1 VKDSDGIMAST
12 VPFRRVAI
20 IGTGLIGGSFALAL
34 REIFSSISLVGF
46 SRSGSCDRAREAGVV
61 DEATADLAQAVRG
74 ADLVY
79 IALPIGP
86 SIESLGAIAKSAEPH
101 ALVTDACSTKTVICR
116 AAKDHFRGGARF
128 LGAHPMAGKEQS
140 GVEHADAKLFRR
152 APYALM
158 GTETE
163 TDARVQAFVEIV
175 RSIGAR
181 PIWSD
186 PETHDWAVGIV
197 SHLPQL
203 VSVALARVVQDE
215 TDETGLPLS
224 LAGSGLRDM
233 LRLAGSSYDIWRD
246 ILLTNTDNISRAL
259 DRLAQ
264 AIDYLRTNLA
274 SKEIQREFVTA
285 NELYKQLRKPS

>member
-1 VKDSDGIMAST
+1 MAST

-34 REIFSSISLVGF
+34 RQLFPSVSFVGYSRGGSSE
-46 SRSGSCDRAREAGVV
+46 RACAAGVV
-61 DEATADLAQAVRG
+61 DEATPDLAAAVRG

-79 IALPIGP
+79 IALPIGA
-86 SIESLGAIAKSAEPH
+86 SIESLGAIAKSAEPN
-101 ALVTDACSTKTVICR
+101 ALVTDACSTKAVICR

-128 LGAHPMAGKEQS
+128 FGAHPMAGKEQS
-140 GVEHADAKLFRR
+140 GVEHADAKLFRG

-158 GTETE
+158 GLEG
-163 TDARVQAFVEIV
+163 DADPRVKAFVEIV
-175 RSIGAR
+175 RAIGAR

-186 PETHDWAVGIV
+186 PETHDWAVGVV

-215 TDETGLPLS
+215 TDETGLPLTLS
-224 LAGSGLRDM
+224 GSGLQDM
-233 LRLAGSSYDIWRD
+233 LRLAGSPYNIWRD

-264 AIDYLRTNLA
+264 AVDHLRTNLA
-274 SKEIQREFVTA
+274 SKEMQQEFQAA
-285 NELYKQLRKPS
+285 NDLYKQLRKPS

>member
-1 VKDSDGIMAST
+1 MAST
-12 VPFRRVAI
+12 VPFHRVAI

-34 REIFSSISLVGF
+34 REIFSTISLVGF
-46 SRSGSCDRAREAGVV
+46 SRSGSCDRARDAGVV

-79 IALPIGP
+79 IALPIGA
-86 SIESLGAIAKSAEPH
+86 SIESLAEIAKSAGPH
-101 ALVTDACSTKTVICR
+101 ALVTDACSTKTAICR
-116 AAKDHFRGGARF
+116 AAKDHFRSGARF

-158 GTETE
+158 GTETDA
-163 TDARVQAFVEIV
+163 DARVQAFVEIV

-224 LAGSGLRDM
+224 LAGSGLQDM

-264 AIDYLRTNLA
+264 AVDYLRANLA
-274 SKEIQREFVTA
+274 GREIQREFINA

>member
-1 VKDSDGIMAST
+1 MASA

-34 REIFSSISLVGF
+34 RQLFPSVSFVGYSRGGSSG
-46 SRSGSCDRAREAGVV
+46 RAGAAGVV
-61 DEATADLAQAVRG
+61 DEATSDLAAAVRG

-79 IALPIGP
+79 IALPIGA
-86 SIESLGAIAKSAEPH
+86 SIESLGVIAKSAEPS
-101 ALVTDACSTKTVICR
+101 ALITDACSTKAVICR

-128 LGAHPMAGKEQS
+128 FGAHPMAGKEQS
-140 GVEHADAKLFRR
+140 GVEHADAKLFRG

-158 GTETE
+158 GLES
-163 TDARVQAFVEIV
+163 DADPRVKSFVEIV
-175 RSIGAR
+175 RAIGAR

-186 PETHDWAVGIV
+186 PETHDWAVGVV

-203 VSVALARVVQDE
+203 VSVALARVVADE
-215 TDETGLPLS
+215 TDETGLPLTLS
-224 LAGSGLRDM
+224 GSGLQDM
-233 LRLAGSSYDIWRD
+233 LRLAGSPYDIWRD

-264 AIDYLRTNLA
+264 AVDHLRTNLA
-274 SKEIQREFVTA
+274 SREMQQEFQAA
-285 NELYKQLRKPS
+285 NDLYKQLRKPS